1 MKKIHFG
8 VKWGTNIRYR
18 SEYHFKNFI
27 WFNSLPSDLIDEMN
41 EKFDRK
47 SAESTKLMKFG
58 RQVES
63 NALNAMVNV
72 SFRSSS
78 SNGRNGQLAGAC
90 EAPSST
96 RVGGASFFKNW
107 KLILR
112 SGRWRGHVSGRSD
125 RLCGQFEQ
133 LARIFVSDAAAG
145 SWLAAS
151 NFPKNSKTIQ
161 RIVRK
166 WRNFF
171 FQLIS
176 SLAAEGLLEC
186 NTPALKS
193 RKMNSKNIRIF
204 WQSPTGHT
212 KYGNNWPPN
221 FLFYSIQRPP
231 HSLGHSFACRH
242 QHFFRRFP
250 VKKQNKKNST
260 NF

>member
-1 MKKIHFG
+1 
-8 VKWGTNIRYR
+8 
-18 SEYHFKNFI
+18 
-27 WFNSLPSDLIDEMN
+27 MN

-72 SFRSSS
+72 SFRSSG

-90 EAPSST
+90 DAPCST
-96 RVGGASFFKNW
+96 RVGGASFFK
-107 KLILR
+107 KLKINFEIRSMMRSREWQTGPSLR
-112 SGRWRGHVSGRSD
+112 PIWAVGAQFSCRM
-125 RLCGQFEQ
+125 RLLEADW
-133 LARIFVSDAAAG
+133 LLPIFQ
-145 SWLAAS
+145 
-151 NFPKNSKTIQ
+151 NSKTIQ

-250 VKKQNKKNST
+250 VKKKNKKNST